1 MYISNPARAREH
13 GAGDARVLDLR
24 VNGVL
29 QQAIAKPGTTLLE
42 FLREELGLTGSK
54 RGCDLG
60 ECGCCS
66 VLVDGRP
73 MLACLLLAADVEGSE
88 IRTIEGIAD
97 GEVLHPLQQAMVEE
111 GAIQC
116 GFCTP
121 GMVINGVHLFE
132 RTPTPTRDEIRTC
145 ISATVCRCTGYNR
158 IEQAFVTTAAAL
170 AAGAGKA
177 GAR

>member
-1 MYISNPARAREH
+1 MNTTKPAQPAAR
-13 GAGDARVLDLR
+13 GAQARVLTLR
-24 VNGVL
+24 VNGIEHRGL
-29 QQAIAKPGTTLLE
+29 AEPGTTLLE

-73 MLACLLLAADVEGSE
+73 MLSCLLLAADVADSE
-88 IRTIEGIAD
+88 ITTIEGIAAS
-97 GEVLHPLQQAMVEE
+97 ETLHPLQQAMVDE

-121 GMVINGVHLFE
+121 AMVINGVHLFN
-132 RTPTPTRDEIRTC
+132 RTATPFGLP
-145 ISATVCRCTGYNR
+145 RCTVNSR
-158 IEQAFVTTAAAL
+158 SIATESTRCPL
-170 AAGAGKA
+170 
-177 GAR
+177 R

>member
-1 MYISNPARAREH
+1 MTTTNAAPAAAPGEQ
-13 GAGDARVLDLR
+13 ARVLTLR
-24 VNGVL
+24 VNGIE
-29 QQAIAKPGTTLLE
+29 QRGIAGPGTTLLE

-73 MLACLLLAADVEGSE
+73 MLSCLLLAADVAGSE
-88 IRTIEGIAD
+88 ITTIEGIAR
-97 GEVLHPLQQAMVEE
+97 GETLHPLQQAMVDE

-121 GMVINGVHLFE
+121 AMVINGVDLFN
-132 RTPTPTRDEIRTC
+132 RTASPSRDEIKAC
-145 ISATVCRCTGYNR
+145 VSATVCRCTGYNR
-158 IEQAFVTTAAAL
+158 IEQAFVTTAERL
-170 AAGAGKA
+170 SGKG